1 MMMMIGGGDDCGGND
16 DELLASPV
24 FNIVIA
30 SHARGE
36 MIWLD
41 AYLVAGFY
49 DSGSGCAPW
58 LALEFSDSYGPSPR
72 SAQR

>member
-1 MMMMIGGGDDCGGND
+1 MIVVATMMSCWHP
-16 DELLASPV
+16 PV

-41 AYLVAGFY
+41 AYLVPSVF

-58 LALEFSDSYGPSPR
+58 LALGFIDSYGPSPR